1 MTELLVRPKEVSISE
16 WKKMTEEEKR
26 CSMLSYF
33 RKSSTTSSLKSLW
46 KEGTNWGKEIDI
58 L

>member
-26 CSMLSYF
+26 CSMLLHF
-33 RKSSTTSSLKSLW
+33 RKSSTTSFLKSAW
-46 KEGTNWGKEIDI
+46 SVVSTQEKR
-58 L
+58 